1 MKDKQIE
8 RKIKNKIK
16 ACQNISWTSINIHFQ
31 VNQLS
36 HSSLT
41 NTLARLLK
49 LPNVIK
55 PLERAGAGETGPA
68 SGEGV

>member
-1 MKDKQIE
+1 MKDKQME
-8 RKIKNKIK
+8 RKTKNKIK
-16 ACQNISWTSINIHFQ
+16 GYQNMSWPSINIHFQ
-31 VNQLS
+31 VNQWS
-36 HSSLT
+36 HSSIT

>member
-1 MKDKQIE
+1 MKDTQIE
-8 RKIKNKIK
+8 RKVKHEIKGNQDIG
-16 ACQNISWTSINIHFQ
+16 WTLINIHFQ

-41 NTLARLLK
+41 NTFARLLK

-55 PLERAGAGETGPA
+55 PLERAGVGEIGPA